1 MCSQSAICLLSSCLG
16 LGGRYAGRVLLTTFS
31 SALGPVERV
40 GLWPGGNFDIGE
52 ADEVEAETGEI
63 CEVVAEVGEEGE
75 GAASWWTEYVDEEA
89 GAELGGSS
97 SRGWS

>member
-40 GLWPGGNFDIGE
+40 GLWPGANFETGE
-52 ADEVEAETGEI
+52 ADEVEAEAGEI
-63 CEVVAEVGEEGE
+63 GEVVAGVSGGEVT
-75 GAASWWTEYVDEEA
+75 SWWAEYVDEEA